1 MNICYHIKQPFQ
13 NIQEIKSRFGC
24 NTLLILF
31 LVYWSQGF
39 KTLSFLA
46 TTLYAKETLSLDPG
60 TTQLIKTLT
69 ITAWL
74 VKPLYGFISDNFP
87 IFGYNRKSY
96 LFIMGLLGIVSM
108 LSVTLHQ
115 NLYLAVL
122 ALTLSE
128 LSQAFSDVIADAIM
142 VERSRNDKTG
152 SSLLQSFSWTCMG
165 FGAILGS
172 VLGGVLL
179 RNFSPSTV
187 IAINSISPFL
197 LMVSSVFLDDVS
209 AKPKIVKDQVKLL
222 IQGIKEPVVYKSLIF
237 VVILRGSCPRFS
249 ELYFYFLID
258 VLGLS
263 TLFISSL
270 GTFGYVSMVF
280 GGFVYQNYLKDKEYR
295 ELLGKGQIIMVALC
309 LIDLALVVKLYEKF
323 GLPGWTLVMGA
334 EILGSI
340 VDFCFISMPILV
352 LGAQIC
358 PKGIEGTFFS
368 MFTSVYNIGG
378 YLSGLFGGYL
388 TQVLD
393 IKSGDYSLFW
403 LLVFIQILCKL
414 IPICFLE
421 LLPLHKAENPETELE
436 IIPDKDSDDQE
447 VDLSQ
452 EFSGHKSLIHT

>member
-1 MNICYHIKQPFQ
+1 
-13 NIQEIKSRFGC
+13 
-24 NTLLILF
+24 
-31 LVYWSQGF
+31 
-39 KTLSFLA
+39 
-46 TTLYAKETLSLDPG
+46 
-60 TTQLIKTLT
+60 
-69 ITAWL
+69 
-74 VKPLYGFISDNFP
+74 
-87 IFGYNRKSY
+87 
-96 LFIMGLLGIVSM
+96 
-108 LSVTLHQ
+108 
-115 NLYLAVL
+115 
-122 ALTLSE
+122 
-128 LSQAFSDVIADAIM
+128 
-142 VERSRNDKTG
+142 
-152 SSLLQSFSWTCMG
+152 
-165 FGAILGS
+165 
-172 VLGGVLL
+172 
-179 RNFSPSTV
+179 
-187 IAINSISPFL
+187 
-197 LMVSSVFLDDVS
+197 MVSSVFLDDVS